1 MKLATF
7 KANNRTRLG
16 AIIDDNKIIID
27 LEQIDRRL
35 ARREKRKMNTFLS
48 SMVELLEAGNKGL
61 RTAKSLITAA
71 ENLQKKPDEKISFN
85 VNRIKLLA
93 PVPSPKKVFCLAG
106 NYQDHIEE
114 GGSAKLSIQDKE
126 TPRVFMKPPTT
137 TVIGPKD
144 KILIPPIGNSIDWE
158 GELAVVIGR
167 KCKGVKASDALKYVA
182 GYTIMNDVSERD
194 LKIKKRTDSRPRDE
208 WFDWLNG
215 KWLDTFAPQ
224 GPWIVTRDEIPNPQS
239 ISSFNKNMRFAV
251 FKQKHFYYKM
261 NFQSQINPFWYGSR
275 ICVKKFLK
283 SPQWLRNIK
292 IKKRNIFKRYLFNMN
307 YKIIAEGGWHFSN
320 IKSPEKIIE
329 KTNAFCHGELNQ
341 EKFKKKDLIKNKID
355 QLKDIYDRDIKY
367 EKIEIDNSYPE
378 YFIKN
383 LNHYREW
390 LI

>member
-7 KANNRTRLG
+7 KANNQIRLG

-71 ENLQKKPDEKISFN
+71 ESLQKKPDEKISFN

-93 PVPSPKKVFCLAG
+93 PVPYPKKVFCLAG

-114 GGSAKLSIQDKE
+114 GGNAKLSIQDKE

-167 KCKGVKASDALKYVA
+167 KCKGIKATDALKYVA

-224 GPWIVTRDEIPNPQS
+224 GPWLVTRDEILNPQKLE
-239 ISSFNKNMRFAV
+239 ISTFVNGER
-251 FKQKHFYYKM
+251 KQH
-261 NFQSQINPFWYGSR
+261 NNTSQMLYP
-275 ICVKKFLK
+275 V
-283 SPQWLRNIK
+283 
-292 IKKRNIFKRYLFNMN
+292 
-307 YKIIAEGGWHFSN
+307 H
-320 IKSPEKIIE
+320 KIIE
-329 KTNAFCHGELNQ
+329 YISAMITLEPGDIISTGTISGVGATSGTFMQPGDKVQVEISGIGILKNSVATS
-341 EKFKKKDLIKNKID
+341 KK
-355 QLKDIYDRDIKY
+355 
-367 EKIEIDNSYPE
+367 
-378 YFIKN
+378 
-383 LNHYREW
+383 
-390 LI
+390 